1 MQQNMEA
8 DQIAS
13 LPPAK
18 NSVRYNTNRWLDNNA
33 KTVLIA
39 PTILIVLFLSVFP
52 LLVSLYL
59 SFSRFKFV
67 RGGFEISWIGF
78 KNYEKLLFGSEQRR
92 FLGRF
97 GEVTLVGWLLL
108 AICVLFLV
116 YSYLRYI
123 RGPNVNL
130 SGLFF
135 RLVTVIFTCA
145 LVALAI
151 STLSG
156 RGLPGTLVVTLS
168 FVFISVTL
176 QYVIGLG
183 LALLATQNLP
193 GKRFFRVTFLL
204 PMMITPVGIGFLFRM
219 MTDTGKGPFKPIW
232 VAIGLGD
239 FSWIESAWSARIA
252 VIIGDI
258 WQWTPFTFII
268 LLAAL
273 EGIQREMVEAALV
286 DGTNRRQL
294 FRFIMLPQIIPV
306 SLTVVLIRIIET
318 FKIIDIPSTL
328 TYGGPGTATESATLY
343 AYSLWRALDLG
354 MSAAIAYLLLIVVTF
369 VALVYVNIIRQRLL
383 ERI

>member
-8 DQIAS
+8 GQVAS
-13 LPPAK
+13 LPPSR
-18 NSVRYNTNRWLDNNA
+18 NSARYNINRWLDNNA

-52 LLVSLYL
+52 LFVSLYL

-78 KNYEKLLFGSEQRR
+78 KNYEKLLFGSEQRH

-97 GEVTLVGWLLL
+97 GEVGIFGWLLL
-108 AICVLFLV
+108 AICVLLLA
-116 YSYLRYI
+116 YSTLKYV
-123 RGPNVNL
+123 RGPNVTL
-130 SGLFF
+130 PGLFF

-145 LVALAI
+145 LVALVI

-156 RGLPGTLVVTLS
+156 RGLPGTLVVTFS

-176 QYVIGLG
+176 QYLIGLG

-219 MTDTGKGPFKPIW
+219 MTDTGKGPFKPLW

-252 VIIGDI
+252 VIIGDL

-318 FKIIDIPSTL
+318 FKIIDIPATL
-328 TYGGPGTATESATLY
+328 TYGGPGTATESTTLH
-343 AYSLWRALDLG
+343 AYSLWRAIDLG
-354 MSAAIAYLLLIVVTF
+354 MSSAIAYLLLIVVTF
-369 VALVYVNIIRQRLL
+369 VALVYVNIIRRRLL